1 MGLLPNAVALSI
13 PRLFLGATRFLMLLQ
28 QRFVL
33 IVMVAWSDF
42 FFLVER
48 STSRIFQVEVSP
60 ISDPPLEIIGID
72 SS

>member
-13 PRLFLGATRFLMLLQ
+13 PILFLGATRFLMLLQ

-33 IVMVAWSDF
+33 IVMVAWSVCF
-42 FFLVER
+42 FFVER

-60 ISDPPLEIIGID
+60 IGDPPLEIIGID